1 MRRRIL
7 VGYDGSDAARR
18 ALDFAIARARAE
30 GGRVLILHV
39 LEWSPYS
46 FLSPSELEE
55 HHLRRKEEL
64 ARAQEAIVAPMLAR
78 AAQSGISADSKVKY
92 GHIAETLCQIA
103 ADDLASMI
111 VIGRTGQSGPGAR
124 VFGSVAATLAQT
136 SPVPVTIVP

>member
-1 MRRRIL
+1 MRRKIL

-18 ALDFAIARARAE
+18 ALDFAISRARAE
-30 GGRVLILHV
+30 GAGILIAHV

-55 HHLRRKEEL
+55 RHLRRKEEL
-64 ARAQEAIVAPMLAR
+64 ARAQQSIVAPMLMR
-78 AAQSGISADSKVKY
+78 AEQAGIGADSKVKY

-103 ADDLASMI
+103 TDDGVALT
-111 VIGRTGQSGPGAR
+111 VIGRTGQSSLGAR
-124 VFGSVAATLAQT
+124 AFGSVAAALAQM

>member
-1 MRRRIL
+1 MRRKIL

-18 ALDFAIARARAE
+18 ALDFAISRARAE
-30 GGRVLILHV
+30 GARILILHV

-55 HHLRRKEEL
+55 RHLRRKEEL

-78 AAQSGISADSKVKY
+78 AAQSGVSADSKVKY

-111 VIGRTGQSGPGAR
+111 VIGRTGQSSLGAR
-124 VFGSVAATLAQT
+124 VFGSVAATLAQI